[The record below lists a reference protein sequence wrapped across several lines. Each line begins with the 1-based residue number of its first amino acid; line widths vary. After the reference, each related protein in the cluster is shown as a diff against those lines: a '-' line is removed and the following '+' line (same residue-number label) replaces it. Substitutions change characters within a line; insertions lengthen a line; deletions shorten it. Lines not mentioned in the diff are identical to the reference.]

1 MLTLKALLMVL
12 ILLCV
17 GLSAALLYILYR
29 RSEKATAS
37 RAMVPRPAPETES
50 AGARAEKAVCHVA
63 PPVLMPPAGLYTA
76 PAPEVSIIIP
86 CKNEVNTLESTVK
99 SLLEARTEIQTE
111 IIVVDDASTDGSCNF
126 LQSGRY
132 PGVILERTGGLG
144 AAGARNAG
152 AELAR
157 GKYFFFCDAHIKV
170 QDYWLDRL
178 LETMLREQAHC
189 IAPAVTDQ
197 PHARRVGYGQT
208 WNNALSVVWLNQEP
222 EKAVEVPIACGC
234 ALGINR
240 EVFHAVG
247 GFDRYFEVWGKEDEE
262 LSLKLW
268 LFGYR
273 VMVEPSVKV
282 AHLFRHSHPYRV
294 SLVNVM
300 HNLICLAYSHF
311 SYQRLAKALDL
322 VRNHALFSGTLARV
336 MLSDIHRQRA
346 DYLARRV
353 HPDDYFFKKFGID
366 F

>member
-1 MLTLKALLMVL
+1 MVL
-12 ILLCV
+12 LCAS
-17 GLSAALLYILYR
+17 LSTALLYILYR
-29 RSEKATAS
+29 RSRQVSAL
-37 RAMVPRPAPETES
+37 PAESPLPTPEAES
-50 AGARAEKAVCHVA
+50 AGAWPEGPA
-63 PPVLMPPAGLYTA
+63 PGTATPVIMPPAQLYTA
-76 PAPEVSIIIP
+76 PAPEVSIIVP
-86 CKNEVNTLESTVK
+86 CKNEVNTLETTVR
-99 SLLEARTEIQTE
+99 SLLEARTEVQTE
-111 IIVVDDASTDGSCNF
+111 IIVVDDASTDGSSNF

-144 AAGARNAG
+144 AAAARNAG

-157 GKYFFFCDAHIKV
+157 GKYLFFCDAHIKV
-170 QDYWLDRL
+170 EDYWLDRL
-178 LETMLREQAHC
+178 VETMLREQAHC

-197 PHARRVGYGQT
+197 QYVQRVGYGQT
-208 WNNALSVVWLNQEP
+208 WNSALNVVWLTQKP
-222 EKAVEVPIACGC
+222 EKAVEIPIACGC
-234 ALGINR
+234 ALGISR

-273 VMVEPSVKV
+273 IMVEPAVKV
-282 AHLFRHSHPYRV
+282 AHLFRRSHPYRV

-322 VRNHALFSGTLARV
+322 VRSHALFPGTLARV

-346 DYLARRV
+346 DYQSRRV
-353 HPDDYFFKKFGID
+353 HTDDYFFEKFGID

>member
-1 MLTLKALLMVL
+1 MTVMQTALLILIVL
-12 ILLCV
+12 CS
-17 GLSAALLYILYR
+17 GLALLLIYVLYWQR
-29 RSEKATAS
+29 KTGAAVWEDKPLLPVKAESERESPGQEQPAG
-37 RAMVPRPAPETES
+37 RLWVPETGLHLGPAP
-50 AGARAEKAVCHVA
+50 A
-63 PPVLMPPAGLYTA
+63 
-76 PAPEVSIIIP
+76 VSIIIP
-86 CKNEVNTLESTVK
+86 CKNEVNTLESTVR
-99 SLLEARTEIQTE
+99 SLLTARTDLPAE

-132 PGVILERTGGLG
+132 PGVILECTGGLG

-152 AELAR
+152 AQLAR
-157 GKYFFFCDAHIKV
+157 GKYLFFCDAHIQV
-170 QDYWLDRL
+170 EDYWLDRL
-178 LETMLREQAHC
+178 VETMLREQAHC

-197 PHARRVGYGQT
+197 PYARRVGYGQT
-208 WNNALSVVWLNQEP
+208 WNSALNVVWLNQEP

-234 ALGINR
+234 TLGITR

-322 VRNHALFSGTLARV
+322 VRNHALFPGVLARV

-353 HPDDYFFKKFGID
+353 HPDDYFFEKFGID